1 MDVPAPGPPDP
12 MPRLLLL
19 PTLPAVQEGDH
30 LILTAKFRSGWQA
43 FADAWPGPVDALF
56 RPIEATTDNLDN
68 TAYRSRELPGR
79 ATVAAY
85 DSDRAHRALEEADL
99 VLGGTVVEQLPLAE
113 LALERGV
120 PFVATSEYALE
131 TRCQIAR
138 AEVSNPLKRW
148 RRQLWERGLEKRMR
162 KLIPKLAGLQ
172 CNGTPTYDAYRPLNP
187 HSLLFFDS
195 RIDDGLLAGEADLA
209 ARDARRRNGLP
220 LRLAFSGRLIAM
232 KGVQHLTAVA
242 RELERAGCDFDL
254 EIFGDGELRE
264 PIAAELAGTPLER
277 RVRLAGT
284 VDFARK
290 LIPHLRSEVDLFV
303 CPHVQGDPSCT
314 YLETWAA
321 GVPIVGFANEAFAGL
336 LERVDAGRATPLG
349 DPAALAR
356 AVIEAAADPD
366 RLARWSR
373 AGRDFAAEHTA
384 ARSFR
389 ARVEHLVE
397 LEGSASRQ
405 SA

>member
-1 MDVPAPGPPDP
+1 MAPPDP
-12 MPRLLLL
+12 SPRLLLL
-19 PTLPAVQEGDH
+19 PTLPAVQEGDQ

-43 FADAWPGPVDALF
+43 FVDAWPGPVDTLF

-79 ATVAAY
+79 AVVAPF
-85 DSDRAHRALEEADL
+85 DSARARQAIEEADL
-99 VLGGTVVEQLPLAE
+99 VLGGTVVEQLE
-113 LALERGV
+113 LAALAGERGV
-120 PFVATSEYALE
+120 PFVATSEYSVE

-138 AEVSNPLKRW
+138 AEERNPLKRW
-148 RRQLWERGLEKRMR
+148 RRQSWERGLEKRLR
-162 KLIPKLAGLQ
+162 RLIPELAGLQ
-172 CNGTPTYDAYRPLNP
+172 CNGTPTYDAYRSLNP
-187 HSLLFFDS
+187 NALLFFDS
-195 RIDDGLLAGEADLA
+195 RIDADMLASDAELD
-209 ARDARRRNGLP
+209 ARDQRRRVGLP

-232 KGVQHLTAVA
+232 KGVQHLTAIA
-242 RELERAGCDFDL
+242 RELERAGVDFDL
-254 EIFGDGELRE
+254 EVFGDGDLRA

-277 RVRLAGT
+277 RVQLRGT
-284 VDFARK
+284 VDFKHK
-290 LIPHLRSEVDLFV
+290 LIPHLRREIDLFI

-321 GVPIVGFANEAFAGL
+321 GVPIVGFGNEAFTGL
-336 LERVDAGRATPLG
+336 LQRVDAGRATPLG
-349 DPAALAR
+349 DAAALAR
-356 AVIEAAADPD
+356 AVAEAAGDPA
-366 RLARWSR
+366 RLAAWAR

-384 ARSFR
+384 DRTFR